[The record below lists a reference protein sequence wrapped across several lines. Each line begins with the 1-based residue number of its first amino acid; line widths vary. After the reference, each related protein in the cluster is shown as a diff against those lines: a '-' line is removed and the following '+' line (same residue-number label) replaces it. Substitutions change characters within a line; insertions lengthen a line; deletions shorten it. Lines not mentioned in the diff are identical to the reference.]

1 MKTKRKISAGLDSL
15 DTVISKGKANIEN
28 TGGTA
33 AKAKRGRGRPRSK
46 VKKVQCP
53 FYLPEDVVR
62 AISDNCRGNK
72 SVFAEDVF
80 KFYFDKNGIE
90 Y

>member
-1 MKTKRKISAGLDSL
+1 MKTKKKSSAEFDSL
-15 DTVISKGKANIEN
+15 DAVILKGRANIEDIE
-28 TGGTA
+28 GTS
-33 AKAKRGRGRPRSK
+33 AKAKRGRGRPKSK

-62 AISDNCRGNK
+62 AIADNCRGNK